1 MFSKVEII
9 FCTIPP
15 LKGVLKRA
23 PLKGVLK
30 RAPLKGVLK
39 RAPLKGVLKRV
50 PVIWV
55 RAYFKDRFNYN

>member
-39 RAPLKGVLKRV
+39 RVPFIGVRTC
-50 PVIWV
+50 
-55 RAYFKDRFNYN
+55 FKDRFNYN